1 MKHWFKDQHFR
12 SLLKNSSYL
21 AISRVVAAIAGIATL
36 SLAAHGLGVL
46 LFGALILLTSYA
58 KAVSGLSKFQ
68 SWQLIVR
75 YGGRV
80 LHGNPDDFKTST
92 GFAFALDAISGV
104 GGMLVAVAICRW
116 SPHGSGSSPISS
128 GWRCSTARCFRPWA
142 QRPPA
147 ACFGPST
154 ASISSAGKVRLRR
167 SPGSSWWRSPI
178 PRMRLSSLRRCLVR
192 HRPRGRPL
200 PLVPRVARTAPPRP
214 HGRHP
219 PTLRHREPARRWRF
233 AIHVN
238 LTASV
243 QTGWGPIS
251 RLIVGGL
258 LGPAA
263 AALFRVASTSP
274 TARRKPAELLA
285 KAFYPEVVRMDLT
298 TKKPWKLM
306 LRVTALAGGMA
317 LLAILILVLGGSR
330 SYLCSS
336 ARNSSAPT
344 IRCSSSCWCQFLGV
358 LTFPLPPMLYALDRP
373 DAPLKARLRDA
384 GLFRDR
390 RTAQLA
396 VRPHRRRARLLL
408 LGNAATAL
416 VMMWQLKQEHRRVR
430 PAKAAAN
437 LERRFFE
444 PARLHETIQ
453 LDERRQQAL
462 HTIQRPAFGPSDMA
476 FAGSGWVSM
485 NRPETPVAPPPSEGP
500 AQTPLPARARP
511 LPARQLHAAR
521 RTRPGSRSPA

>member
-1 MKHWFKDQHFR
+1 MKHWFKDQHLR

-36 SLAAHGLGVL
+36 SFAAHGLGVL

-104 GGMLVAVAICRW
+104 GGMLLAVAI
-116 SPHGSGSSPISS
+116 
-128 GWRCSTARCFRPWA
+128 
-142 QRPPA
+142 
-147 ACFGPST
+147 
-154 ASISSAGKVRLRR
+154 
-167 SPGSSWWRSPI
+167 
-178 PRMRLSSLRRCLVR
+178 
-192 HRPRGRPL
+192 L
-200 PLVPRVARTAPPRP
+200 PLVAALVGIGSDQLWLAMLYCTVLPTMGAATPSGVLRALDRFDLISWQGTVTPITRVALVAIAYAANAPFSGYVAAWYVTDLAGDLYLWFLAWRELRRQ
-214 HGRHP
+214 GLMEGIR
-219 PTLRHREPARRWRF
+219 PTLRPESLPGAWRF

-243 QTGWGPIS
+243 QAGWGPIA

-258 LGPAA
+258 LGPAG
-263 AALFRVASTSP
+263 AALFRVASSL
-274 TARRKPAELLA
+274 ADSASKPAELLA

-317 LLAILILVLGGSR
+317 LLAILILLLGGKPLVSLLFGKEFLGA
-330 SYLCSS
+330 YDPLVVLMLV
-336 ARNSSAPT
+336 P
-344 IRCSSSCWCQFLGV
+344 FLGV

-373 DAPLKARLRDA
+373 DAPLKARLA
-384 GLFRDR
+384 GMLVYF
-390 RTAQLA
+390 AIVAPLCWQFGLIGA
-396 VRPHRRRARLLL
+396 AIAFVV
-408 LGNAATAL
+408 GNAATAL

-437 LERRFFE
+437 
-444 PARLHETIQ
+444 
-453 LDERRQQAL
+453 
-462 HTIQRPAFGPSDMA
+462 
-476 FAGSGWVSM
+476 
-485 NRPETPVAPPPSEGP
+485 
-500 AQTPLPARARP
+500 
-511 LPARQLHAAR
+511 
-521 RTRPGSRSPA
+521 